1 MANAQLPQLTA
12 PQVCK
17 LFGITNM
24 TLWNWRQGTTKMKPL
39 PEAKPNKQNGFKY
52 TLRFNQKTL
61 LAWAERNH
69 VELKMPIE
77 QVLTE
82 VKQGKPGPK
91 SRSITAAPRKQ
102 DKS

>member
-1 MANAQLPQLTA
+1 MANAQLQQLTA

-17 LFGITNM
+17 LFGITNT

-39 PEAKPNKQNGFKY
+39 PEAKATKQNGFKY
-52 TLRFNQKTL
+52 ALRFNQKTL
-61 LAWAERNH
+61 LAWSERNH
-69 VELKMPIE
+69 IELKMPVE

-91 SRSITAAPRKQ
+91 SRSTPVEPRKQ